1 MVSVSSSPFKFFN
14 IKKWGGYTKTNHKNI
29 VSFAI
34 TVQIFT
40 LLFAAV
46 AVPAAAQDL
55 PEFPLILGGT
65 VEVDGEPAP
74 VGTVITAGLND
85 EIVGC
90 TQVDCEGVCGY
101 CPENKL
107 YITCAADD
115 YGDLKFYVDG
125 VESQL
130 VDMDALINAKPGDIL
145 TSFIIASTGGSSST
159 TGGSASSSGS
169 SSRSV
174 GYSTTG
180 DSDQDEAIG
189 GVTSETSSKTTL
201 KSTKTAQSSDS
212 AEQVPASEKRS
223 SMDSIGLV
231 LVGGILLI
239 VAIAGVR
246 YTLKNS

>member
-1 MVSVSSSPFKFFN
+1 M
-14 IKKWGGYTKTNHKNI
+14 KTNHKNI

-34 TVQIFT
+34 TVQIFI
-40 LLFAAV
+40 LLCATV
-46 AVPAAAQDL
+46 AVPATAAEAI
-55 PEFPLILGGT
+55 PEFPLVVGGT
-65 VEVDGEPAP
+65 VEVNGEPAP

-85 EIVGC
+85 EIVGT

-130 VDMDALINAKPGDIL
+130 VDIDALINAKPGDIL
-145 TSFIIASTGGSSST
+145 TSVLIASTGSGSGSTTGGSTSTGGSSS
-159 TGGSASSSGS
+159 GSA
-169 SSRSV
+169 

-180 DSDQDEAIG
+180 DTDQDEAIG

-201 KSTKTAQSSDS
+201 KSTKTAQSIDS

-231 LVGGILLI
+231 MFGVILLI
-239 VAIAGVR
+239 AAIAGVR